1 LIGDIFATV
10 LLPIILP
17 MEMIFDA
24 LWAFVGSAGSSIIIL
39 ALVVSLLTIP
49 LKKWARKVEDEFFA
63 FKQSIDTEV
72 AEKTVGLKG
81 EKRFTIVESIYEKHG
96 YHPIKSIVSGASFI
110 VILPFLISAI
120 FIFGN
125 SDSLTDVSFLLV
137 DDLSAQDQLLLGINL
152 LPIMMLVL
160 GVGDAMLRW
169 RNQRDQLVRYLV
181 ISLILFVLVYT
192 LSSALILYW
201 ISMNFWSFLIFFL
214 TSRVSIKSI

>member
-1 LIGDIFATV
+1 MIGDIFATV

-24 LWAFVGSAGSSIIIL
+24 LWAFVGSAGVSIITL
-39 ALVVSLLTIP
+39 ALIVSLLTIP
-49 LKKWARKVEDEFFA
+49 LKKWAGKVEDEFFA
-63 FKQSIDTEV
+63 FKQSVDTEV
-72 AEKTVGLKG
+72 AEKTLGLKG
-81 EKRFTIVESIYEKHG
+81 EKRFTIVEAIYEKHG
-96 YHPIKSIVSGASFI
+96 YHPIKSIISGASFI

-125 SDSLTDVSFLLV
+125 ADSLTDVSFLLV

-152 LPIMMLVL
+152 LPILMLVL

-181 ISLILFVLVYT
+181 ISLILIVLVYT